1 MVVAVRRF
9 LLALAGL
16 IPIVVGAGMVA
27 VGLLWFARQWLPIED
42 LRASNNE
49 VGNYLQTVGT
59 IYAVLLAFVVSA
71 VWQQFNEA
79 RSVVEREA
87 TEVVDLHRVIE
98 GFQVGARRT
107 LHDGL
112 AAYLDAVIAREWSA
126 MHRGDEAT
134 IEAIGNELTVVWRGL
149 HCYEPRSDC
158 ERTLHAEALTRFNDL
173 SDARTSRLVAART
186 RMPPGLR
193 LLLYVGAFVIVS
205 SMFLL
210 AVDRF
215 AIHAV
220 ITGALAAAVSHV
232 LYLVEDLDDAFS
244 GLWRVS
250 TAPFERARRQI
261 GTAAPED
268 DAPFCAVPGTED

>member
-1 MVVAVRRF
+1 VRRV
-9 LLALAGL
+9 LLAIAGL
-16 IPIVVGAGMVA
+16 LPVVVGAGMVT
-27 VGLLWFARQWLPIED
+27 VGALYFSRQWLPIED

-87 TEVVDLHRVIE
+87 TEVVDLFRIIDGFRGAPRRV
-98 GFQVGARRT
+98 
-107 LHDGL
+107 LHQGL
-112 AAYLDAVIAREWSA
+112 ARYLDAVIAHEWQA
-126 MHRGDEAT
+126 MHAGDEARIET
-134 IEAIGNELTVVWRGL
+134 IGDELSAVWRGL
-149 HCYEPRSDC
+149 HCYDPASDC
-158 ERTLHAEALTRFNDL
+158 ERSLHAEALSRFNDL

-186 RMPPGLR
+186 RMPLGLR
-193 LLLYVGAFVIVS
+193 LLLYVGALVLVS

-250 TAPFERARRQI
+250 TAPFERARRQVRA
-261 GTAAPED
+261 GMTDDAE